1 MRNSTLLL
9 VGIIFM
15 DRIVDA
21 RHPNYNLK
29 ENLKLESLSVFSVC
43 SVDY

>member
-9 VGIIFM
+9 GEFLWGSPT
-15 DRIVDA
+15 A

-29 ENLKLESLSVFSVC
+29 ENL
-43 SVDY
+43 

>member
-29 ENLKLESLSVFSVC
+29 LESRNSKH
-43 SVDY
+43 